1 MKKSF
6 SWWCSMV
13 VLFVLLVA
21 LLIVAFSAAYKL
33 FTITEII
40 LYSIM
45 GIIGMIATMM
55 WLWEAVNY
63 DK

>member
-1 MKKSF
+1 
-6 SWWCSMV
+6 MV

-45 GIIGMIATMM
+45 GIIGMVATLM
-55 WLWEAVNY
+55 WLWEVVNY

>member
-1 MKKSF
+1 MKKDF
-6 SWWCSMV
+6 SWWCSMI
-13 VLFVLLVA
+13 VLFALLIA

-45 GIIGMIATMM
+45 GIIGMIAAMM
-55 WLWEAVNY
+55 WVWEVVNY

>member
-45 GIIGMIATMM
+45 GIIGMVATLM
-55 WLWEAVNY
+55 WLWEVVNY

>member
-6 SWWCSMV
+6 NWWCSMV

-45 GIIGMIATMM
+45 GIIGMVATSM

>member
-1 MKKSF
+1 MKKDF

-45 GIIGMIATMM
+45 GIIGMVATLM
-55 WLWEAVNY
+55 WLWEVVNY